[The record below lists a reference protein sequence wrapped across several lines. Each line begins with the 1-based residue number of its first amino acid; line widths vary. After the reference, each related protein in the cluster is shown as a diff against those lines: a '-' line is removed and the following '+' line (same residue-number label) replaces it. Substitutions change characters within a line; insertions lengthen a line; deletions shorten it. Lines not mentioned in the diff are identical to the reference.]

1 MITLHE
7 NGAFLVNGAPC
18 ASASL
23 SPEEGR
29 RRTMAYSI
37 LQSHSVSGDPGH
49 LQIKFDALIS
59 HDITYVG
66 IIQQA
71 RASGM

>member
-7 NGAFLVNGAPC
+7 NGVFLVNGVPSV
-18 ASASL
+18 SASL

-37 LQSHSVSGDPGH
+37 LHSHSISGDPAH
-49 LQIKFDALIS
+49 HQI
-59 HDITYVG
+59 
-66 IIQQA
+66 
-71 RASGM
+71 

>member
-7 NGAFLVNGAPC
+7 NGAFLVNGAPS
-18 ASASL
+18 ASAPL
-23 SPEEGR
+23 SADEGR

-37 LQSHSVSGDPGH
+37 LQSHSISGDPEH

-59 HDITYVG
+59 RCTTP
-66 IIQQA
+66 
-71 RASGM
+71 